1 MSAWGWFAMLGGLA
15 GFAWAV
21 WPSRGGLAIPAPVG
35 GSLWLVSG
43 LVLCAES
50 LLTLPESAEASLKR
64 VGGVPPCSYHRA
76 ATLVVLCAGR

>member
-1 MSAWGWFAMLGGLA
+1 MSGWAWFAMLGGLA

-21 WPSRGGLAIPAPVG
+21 WPARGGLAIPARVG

-50 LLTLPESAEASLKR
+50 LFISDPKGGLSQAKATQRIYHFKRLDSL
-64 VGGVPPCSYHRA
+64 GAFNSP
-76 ATLVVLCAGR
+76 